1 MAAADVVITTYEI
14 LRKDFHHRDILSKQL
29 RHERRFISSKTPLL
43 GVVWKRVIL
52 DEAQM
57 VESSTAMA
65 SEMACDLVSKFR
77 WCVTGT
83 PVLRGLSDIEG
94 LMSFLRVPF
103 FAKDIIG
110 KPALSVQ
117 LITVTTIILRKCFVF

>member
-1 MAAADVVITTYEI
+1 MNAGSYPPRAPLRLVV
-14 LRKDFHHRDILSKQL
+14 S
-29 RHERRFISSKTPLL
+29 
-43 GVVWKRVIL
+43 WKRVIL

-57 VESSTAMA
+57 VEVSTAMA

-103 FAKDIIG
+103 FCERYYWKN
-110 KPALSVQ
+110 PH
-117 LITVTTIILRKCFVF
+117 